1 MKLEVS
7 VDTSAAA
14 GMFDRLKQQATQTAG
29 GAVERAG
36 QEALGT
42 VSGVP
47 VDTGALASS
56 LRVESEGTT
65 ARIVSDVP
73 YAKYVFYGTRH
84 MEASPPQ
91 LDYDAAQLAEHIA
104 RELFD

>member
-1 MKLEVS
+1 VKLGVE
-7 VDTSAAA
+7 VDTSAAER
-14 GMFDRLKQQATQTAG
+14 MFDRLKQQATQLG

-56 LRVESEGTT
+56 LYVKSEGTT

-84 MEASPPQ
+84 MEANPPQ
-91 LDYDAAQLAEHIA
+91 LGYDATRFAEHIA